1 MSEREA
7 FIEGQ
12 RSFRKRILDLLVL
25 MPVHDLTAGQWEGYL
40 HKPVLTIVR
49 EDLRD
54 LILTT
59 PFIMD
64 PPATDKMSV
73 GGM

>member
-1 MSEREA
+1 MRT
-7 FIEGQ
+7 
-12 RSFRKRILDLLVL
+12 RLLNLLTL
-25 MPVHDLTAGQWEGYL
+25 MPRLVGYQPVHPIRVEGPPL
-40 HKPVLTIVR
+40 CR
-49 EDLRD
+49 EIAVVSASDLRD

-59 PFIMD
+59 PFIVD

>member
-12 RSFRKRILDLLVL
+12 RVMRTRLLRLIEL
-25 MPVHDLTAGQWEGYL
+25 MPKYEGVGSL
-40 HKPVLTIVR
+40 QREHVLVFL
-49 EDLRD
+49 DLRD

-59 PFIMD
+59 PFITD